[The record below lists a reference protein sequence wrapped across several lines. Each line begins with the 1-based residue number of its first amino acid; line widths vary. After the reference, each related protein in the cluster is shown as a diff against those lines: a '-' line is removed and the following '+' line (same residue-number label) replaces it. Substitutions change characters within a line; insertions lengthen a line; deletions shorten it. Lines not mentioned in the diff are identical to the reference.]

1 LDHRVAP
8 TFAGNHPNTTNL
20 ILDHQTFWMN
30 LTESNLVHPEPKMQL
45 RHEYSAKEDLKL
57 ENLSPESW

>member
-1 LDHRVAP
+1 
-8 TFAGNHPNTTNL
+8 
-20 ILDHQTFWMN
+20 MN

-45 RHEYSAKEDLKL
+45 RHEYSAKGDLKL